1 MPLSPNHRR
10 DKSPTLPIS
19 KKLLKLVG
27 KTNAEF
33 KLIGEG
39 DKVLVGLSGGKDSL
53 ALVHLLKHIQRHAPF
68 SFEFEACTVKYG
80 MPDEHYTTLTQHC
93 KQYGIKHTVYDTNIF
108 EISHDAIRENSSFCS
123 YFSRMRRG
131 ALYSF
136 AQEGGFTKVALGH
149 HFDDTVES
157 FFMNMFYNGSLRAL
171 APIYKTS
178 RGFHLIRPMIQVRES
193 QLRGFVE
200 DNHLSVIGDE
210 ACPAMLKDVKMPH
223 ARAATKAWLAEMEG
237 EKKDLFKMLR
247 ASFKHIHDDTFLDP
261 TRWDRDDLEAKS
273 DALGVD
279 TL

>member
-1 MPLSPNHRR
+1 MNLNDKLRR
-10 DKSPTLPIS
+10 VASKSIPIS
-19 KKLLKLVG
+19 KKLLKLAG

-53 ALVHLLKHIQRHAPF
+53 ALVHIMKHIQRHAPF
-68 SFEFEACTVKYG
+68 NFEFEACTIKYG
-80 MPDEHYTTLTQHC
+80 MPDEHYTFLSKHC
-93 KQYGIKHTVYDTNIF
+93 EEYGIKHTVYDTNIF
-108 EISHDAIRENSSFCS
+108 EISHDTIRENSSFCS

-136 AQEGGFTKVALGH
+136 AEEGGFNKVALGH

-157 FFMNMFYNGSLRAL
+157 FFMNMFYNGSMRAL

-178 RGFHLIRPMIQVRES
+178 RGFHLIRPLIQARET
-193 QLRGFVE
+193 QLRAFAE
-200 DNHLSVIGDE
+200 ENNLQVIGDE

-223 ARAATKAWLAEMEG
+223 ARASTKEWLAG
-237 EKKDLFKMLR
+237 LEKENKDVFKMFR

-261 TRWDRDDLEAKS
+261 ERWDRDDIK
-273 DALGVD
+273 DMQ
-279 TL
+279 